1 MTASLPARR
10 NQLKSQMAV
19 ITEVIDGEFVSRD
32 DRRLPYAHE
41 LLLTPEDVASVL
53 SIGRTR
59 VYELINVEA
68 LRSVKIG
75 KSRRVRRTDLDDY
88 IVGLT
93 S

>member
-10 NQLKSQMAV
+10 NQMKSEMAV
-19 ITEVIDGEFVSRD
+19 ITEVLDGDFVSRD
-32 DRRLPYAHE
+32 GRRIPYSYD

-59 VYELINVEA
+59 VYQLMNSES

-75 KSRRVRRTDLDDY
+75 TSRRVRRTDLDEY

>member
-1 MTASLPARR
+1 MTASLPARC
-10 NQLKSQMAV
+10 NQIKSEMAM
-19 ITEVIDGEFVSRD
+19 ITDVIDGDFVSRD
-32 DRRLPYAHE
+32 DRRIPYSYD

-59 VYELINVEA
+59 VYQLMNSES

-75 KSRRVRRTDLDDY
+75 TSRRVRRTDLDEY

>member
-10 NQLKSQMAV
+10 NPMKSELAI
-19 ITEVIDGEFVSRD
+19 ITDVIDGEIFARD
-32 DRRLPYAHE
+32 DRRRPYSYE

-59 VYELINVEA
+59 VYELMNSDA

-75 KSRRVRRTDLDDY
+75 KSRRVRRTDLDEY

-93 S
+93 P